1 MVSKEVMVHTKSQLE
16 DATVEARVLSSVIH
30 FNIIRFISLQRSG
43 PKLMIVME
51 YVLLVVTLLIAFLC
65 FAPVVFLLKVTHTV
79 DVHECT

>member
-16 DATVEARVLSSVIH
+16 DATVEARVLSSVNH

-51 YVLLVVTLLIAFLC
+51 YVLLHSCRHVAHCFPLL
-65 FAPVVFLLKVTHTV
+65 
-79 DVHECT
+79 CTRRVLVESHSHCGCA